1 MKSFTTLFIL
11 LFSAG
16 ICSAQNP
23 YTTEL
28 PWPEKITLNKV
39 PDKYADAS
47 AVCIMDVRKI
57 EYIFEGKEL
66 FVYYR
71 YYKRIRVQ
79 DDKGIER
86 YNKIYVP
93 VYRNAEMRDLKART
107 ILPSGKMLTLP
118 SEKIKEVDEEGTRY
132 KLFAMEGVEKGSEVE
147 YTYTLKKYPVFYGSE
162 IFQSSLT
169 PTIKA
174 EFTLI
179 VPSHLQFKAKGFNG
193 FEVSNDTLVNQ
204 NRYIT
209 GSSSMI
215 NEIEDEK
222 YAVIK
227 PYIQRVD
234 FKLGY
239 NLSNNSSVELFT
251 WKEFSKNV
259 YSNFSTLTEKE
270 DKALKSFI
278 KQLNLPGSAGE
289 EEKIKLVEDQIKKSF
304 NINDELVTEESMN
317 VKSMIESKNLTNDGA
332 LRLMLCIYE
341 SIGVACN
348 IAFPSVR
355 NEIPLEEDL
364 AVWNRVENSLLYF
377 PKTGKYLSPSSAT
390 LRYPYFPEYWAG
402 TRGLFLKT
410 TKIGDMK
417 TAVGVF
423 NDIEMIP
430 FEQHAINMEV
440 EVKFDEASDSLLVKS
455 KQILLGYGAA
465 PYRPIYNYLTPEK
478 QKEATIDIIKNVA
491 GSEHITDIK
500 LENTAFTDVY
510 ENKPLIISGTI
521 TSGEL
526 VENAGNK
533 LLFKVG
539 ELIGT
544 QEQMYQEKPRQ
555 LPVELGYPHVLNRK
569 IVVHIPDG
577 YNVKN
582 PDDLS
587 MDVQY
592 KKDNEITFGFLS
604 KYTQSGN
611 TITVEVFETYRE
623 LRYPLSEF
631 ENFKKVINAAAD
643 FNKIVLVLEKK

>member
-1 MKSFTTLFIL
+1 MKKITTLFVM
-11 LFSAG
+11 LFWG
-16 ICSAQNP
+16 MMCIAQNP
-23 YTTEL
+23 YTSEL
-28 PWPEKITLNKV
+28 PWPEKITLVKV

-47 AVCIMDVRKI
+47 AVCMMDVRKI

-93 VYRNAEMRDLKART
+93 VFRNAEMRDLKART
-107 ILPSGKMLTLP
+107 ILPSGKMVPLP

-132 KLFAMEGVEKGSEVE
+132 KMFAMEGVEKGSEVE

-193 FEVSNDTLVNQ
+193 FTVSGDTLVNKD
-204 NRYIT
+204 RFIT
-209 GSSSMI
+209 GSGSMLD
-215 NEIEDEK
+215 EIEDEK
-222 YAVIK
+222 YAVVK
-227 PYIQRVD
+227 PYMQRVD

-239 NLSNNSSVELFT
+239 NLSNNNSVELFT

-259 YSNFSTLTEKE
+259 YSNFSTVTEKE
-270 DKALKSFI
+270 EKALKSFI
-278 KQLNLPGSAGE
+278 KQLNIPDNASE
-289 EEKIKLVEDQIKKSF
+289 ETKIKLVEDYIKRNF
-304 NINDELVTEESMN
+304 NINNELVTEESMN
-317 VKSMIESKNLTNDGA
+317 IKSMIDSKNLTNDGA

-341 SIGVACN
+341 SLGVSCN
-348 IAFPSVR
+348 MAFPSVR
-355 NEIPLEEDL
+355 DEYPVEEDL
-364 AVWNRVENSLLYF
+364 AVWNRIEKSLLYF
-377 PKTGKYLSPSSAT
+377 PKTGHYLSPESES
-390 LRYPYFPEYWAG
+390 LRYPYIPEYSAG

-410 TKIGDMK
+410 TTIGDMK

-423 NDIEMIP
+423 SDIEMIP
-430 FEQHAINMEV
+430 FDQHATNMDV
-440 EVKFDEASDSLLVKS
+440 EVKFNEVLDSLIVKS
-455 KQILLGYGAA
+455 KQILLGYSAL

-478 QKEATIDIIKNVA
+478 QKEANIDIIKNVA
-491 GSEHITDIK
+491 KSDRITDIK
-500 LENTAFTDVY
+500 VENTAFTDVY
-510 ENKPLIISGTI
+510 DNKPLIISGTI

-526 VENAGNK
+526 VENAGSK

-569 IVVHIPDG
+569 IVVHIPEG
-577 YNVKN
+577 YTVKN
-582 PDDLS
+582 LNDLN

-592 KKDNEITFGFLS
+592 KKDNEVTFGFMS
-604 KYTQSGN
+604 KYTVSN
-611 TITVEVFETYRE
+611 NVITVEVFETYRE